1 MNLPVK
7 YITGKGFFF
16 IPGILLYLFIL
27 NGCAVNPATGQREFM
42 MVSEGQEFE
51 IGRNLDKQIR
61 EEMGVYLELPQLRS
75 LVRET
80 GEALGRKSDRPGLVY
95 RVEVID
101 SPDFNAFAVPGGFVY
116 VNRGLLEKM
125 NSLDELAF
133 VMGHEIAHV
142 AARHSASQ
150 MSKAQL
156 VNLGLIGLAVG
167 TGGAAQD
174 YGQLI
179 NMSAAL
185 AFNKFSRDD
194 EREADH
200 FGLNYMIRAGYN
212 PKAALSSIKQMQRL
226 ERKAPTTM
234 ESWFQTHP
242 LTSERLSNVRKELK
256 SIPAGQRPALERP
269 VKRNEFITLLDGLAV
284 GEWNGN
290 ELVRGNRYYNKSFLI
305 SMEIPQ
311 NWHVQIH
318 SKPSTAL
325 FIQQKRGF
333 YGFFDIQALRSRKTS
348 AQYFREFELKI
359 NQLGARKIEGLSN
372 KRTLKHGALS
382 GVYGAY
388 DKSSGPVL
396 IEGIAFARGA
406 YGYSL
411 LGISKQEDFKV
422 LQPDLESMMN
432 GLRFISQEKA
442 SQLEPPRLRIH
453 RVVRGE
459 TWSGITRKYFGTS
472 REWKKLAAYNGFETE
487 GGLSHGTL
495 LKIPPSL
502 RFK

>member
-1 MNLPVK
+1 MILPVK
-7 YITGKGFFF
+7 YTEVKGFFF
-16 IPGILLYLFIL
+16 IPIILLYFFVF
-27 NGCAVNPATGQREFM
+27 NSCAVNPATGQHEFM

-51 IGRNLDKQIR
+51 IGRKIDKQVR

-75 LVRET
+75 LVKET
-80 GEALGRKSDRPGLVY
+80 GETLGRKSDRSGLTF

-101 SPDFNAFAVPGGFVY
+101 LPDYNAFAVPGGFVY

-150 MSKAQL
+150 ISKAQL
-156 VNLGLIGLAVG
+156 MNLGLLGLTVG
-167 TGGAAQD
+167 TKGTAESYA
-174 YGQLI
+174 QLI
-179 NMSAAL
+179 NMGAAL

-212 PKAALSSIKQMQRL
+212 PKAALSSIEQMQRL
-226 ERKAPTTM
+226 ETRAPTTM
-234 ESWFQTHP
+234 ESWFLTHP
-242 LTSERLSNVRKELK
+242 PTSERFTNINREISAL
-256 SIPAGQRPALERP
+256 PAGQRSTLERP
-269 VKRNEFITLLDGLAV
+269 VKRNQFIALLNGLAV

-290 ELVRGNRYYNKSFLI
+290 ELVRGNRYYNKAFLL
-305 SMEIPQ
+305 SLEIPQ
-311 NWHVQIH
+311 GWHVQIH
-318 SKPSTAL
+318 SKPNTAL
-325 FIQQKRGF
+325 FIQPKKGL
-333 YGFFDIQALRSRKTS
+333 YAFFDVEALRSRRTS
-348 AQYFREFELKI
+348 AQYFRIFESKL
-359 NQLGARKIEGLSN
+359 NQLGAHKIEGLSK
-372 KRTLKHGALS
+372 KRVLKHGALS

-388 DKSSGPVL
+388 AENKGPIL
-396 IEGIAFARGA
+396 IEGIAFERGS

-411 LGISKQEDFKV
+411 LGFSKQEDFSA
-422 LQPDLESMMN
+422 LQPAIESIMN

-442 SQLEPPRLRIH
+442 SQLDPPRLRIH
-453 RVVRGE
+453 KVVRGE

-472 REWKKLAAYNGFETE
+472 REWKKLATYNGFETE
-487 GGLSHGTL
+487 NGLSHGTL

>member
-1 MNLPVK
+1 MNFPVK
-7 YITGKGFFF
+7 YKTGNGFFF
-16 IPGILLYLFIL
+16 VPGILLYLFIL
-27 NGCAVNPATGQREFM
+27 NGCALNPATGQREFM

-51 IGRNLDKQIR
+51 IGKNLDKQVR

-75 LVRET
+75 LVKET
-80 GEALGRKSDRPGLVY
+80 GETLGRKSDRPGLVY

-101 SPDFNAFAVPGGFVY
+101 LPDYNAFAIPGGFVY

-156 VNLGLIGLAVG
+156 VNLGLIGLTVG

-179 NMSAAL
+179 NMGAAL

-212 PKAALSSIKQMQRL
+212 PKAALSSIEQMQRL
-226 ERKAPTTM
+226 ETRAPTTM
-234 ESWFQTHP
+234 VAWFQTHP
-242 LTSERLSNVRKELK
+242 PTSERLENIHKEIDAL
-256 SIPAGQRPALERP
+256 PAGQQPALERP
-269 VKRNEFITLLDGLAV
+269 VKRNQFIAMLDGLAV
-284 GEWNGN
+284 GKWNGN
-290 ELVRGNRYYNKSFLI
+290 ELVRGNRYYNKAFLI

-311 NWHVQIH
+311 SWHVQIH
-318 SKPSTAL
+318 SKPNTAL
-325 FIQQKRGF
+325 FIQPKKGF
-333 YGFFDIQALRSRKTS
+333 YAFFDIEALRSKKTS
-348 AQYFREFELKI
+348 AQYFREFESKI
-359 NQLGARKIEGLSN
+359 NQFGARKIEGLSK
-372 KRTLKHGALS
+372 KRALKHGALS

-388 DKSSGPVL
+388 DQSSGPVL
-396 IEGIAFARGA
+396 LEGLAFARGA

-411 LGISKQEDFKV
+411 LGISKQEDFKT
-422 LQPDLESMMN
+422 LQPAIESIMN
-432 GLRFISQEKA
+432 GLRFISRGQA
-442 SQLEPPRLRIH
+442 AQLDPPRLRIQK
-453 RVVRGE
+453 VVRGE

-487 GGLSHGTL
+487 GGLSQGTL